1 MIEIVRDLPTWVHI
15 VVIAITIAISGF
27 VCVDEKGEVDA
38 DKVFGCAV
46 ITLFVAFLWQAILM
60 AFCILGILCIPFFIG
75 MKIKKMY
82 LSDKKRKEEWNY
94 LKEIFPKQEDNSKT
108 IEKYKKV

>member
-1 MIEIVRDLPTWVHI
+1 
-15 VVIAITIAISGF
+15 
-27 VCVDEKGEVDA
+27 
-38 DKVFGCAV
+38 
-46 ITLFVAFLWQAILM
+46 
-60 AFCILGILCIPFFIG
+60 
-75 MKIKKMY
+75 MY